1 MMLFIGT
8 EAGLLAW
15 DGLSPALPR
24 MILAGRRVVALEALD
39 AATLVVGC
47 GAAGGWMTFD
57 GGASWHVAPRVPQP
71 PGVRVVQRQGLRA
84 VALPRLSGATAY
96 AALEGRAPALLG
108 AGAAGAQLFRSEDG
122 GIHWQ
127 AARMPAER
135 IGAITCLAPSGDD
148 PSTAWAGSTDG
159 VLLQTRDAGRS
170 WALAWRGGAPV
181 LVLAAAPG

>member
-1 MMLFIGT
+1 MLFIGT

-15 DGLSPALPR
+15 DGLTSALPR
-24 MILAGRRVVALEALD
+24 MILAGRRVEALEALD
-39 AATLVVGC
+39 AATLVAGC
-47 GAAGGWMTFD
+47 GDAGGWMSFD

-71 PGVRVVQRQGLRA
+71 PGARVVQRQGLSA

-96 AALEGRAPALLG
+96 AALEGRVPVLLG

-135 IGAITCLAPSGDD
+135 IGAVTCLAPSGDD
-148 PSTAWAGSTDG
+148 PAAAWAGTADG
-159 VLLQTRDAGRS
+159 MLLQTRDAGRS
-170 WALAWRGGAPV
+170 WGLAWRGGAPL